1 MAAAPGGRV
10 GLRRPRSATAAL
22 QAPGR
27 GPATP
32 AQLGTAGAGVAR
44 PAGRCRRATAHLRV
58 PRAARRLPP
67 ERADGET
74 RRPGPAAGLR
84 AAAERA
90 PTKWS
95 RPGPAP
101 RRCTRVAA
109 APVHRSAPLPAPV
122 PAGGQRGG
130 RRGSPPAPAGLGLPP
145 AIVRRAPR
153 AGPAPP
159 PRSPAALPRTGGPGR
174 RPPRGCRAEPCEPCR
189 ASPAGERRR
198 VPAAWLSSPGSAAPG
213 QSRSRPPSRRRAA
226 RTGPAPARS
235 AGTGRHRRPPNR
247 PAAGGGSVATSDAG
261 RGLRRQPRGSGRRA
275 APPPHRHGW
284 ADTGRGAAGAARGCG
299 TGAVLPGPRGGQ
311 GRAAA
316 PRGAAAGLD
325 AALPGRTR
333 SPRPPLPFVSPPPPV
348 PGPAVREPPA
358 LLAPRSP
365 RRAGPRSSRS
375 AHPDRERPL
384 PGPRCPAGAAERGEP
399 GPPSGH
405 VPAWFPPVSPWSVG
419 TWHSTSQRDTGV
431 QGLYRLGSNVQAAL
445 GTSSHVHIALSQ
457 WGPAA
462 IHLQLCGY
470 RRREE
475 QGSGGGMPSDAL
487 PICCVTSARAT
498 ASARRKGPAPAR
510 LFRQRNREMAPRPL
524 PPAPARMCG
533 TAGSVAG
540 SAAAGLCLRAAA
552 GSAGGC
558 GLPAA
563 GFALSPPPR
572 DRAHPQ
578 PSPAPSVRRSS
589 AAGGH
594 GAARHCGLP
603 LQASVPAHS
612 PHGAPTGTAQCPRS
626 RRECASP
633 APAMAA
639 PRRRRDDA
647 EGTAAPHRGLL
658 PAPPEGDEGVTAGR
672 RGAPDPS
679 AEGAV
684 AHAGPAGVVGR
695 MGWLRVASGRGC
707 SPRRGP
713 GGARTPGAAPGS
725 CTKGRGR
732 RLEAVAVGLDHGRER
747 GRKG

>member
-1 MAAAPGGRV
+1 M
-10 GLRRPRSATAAL
+10 
-22 QAPGR
+22 GR
-27 GPATP
+27 GDPAVSRP
-32 AQLGTAGAGVAR
+32 PLFPPPPHAGQ
-44 PAGRCRRATAHLRV
+44 
-58 PRAARRLPP
+58 
-67 ERADGET
+67 
-74 RRPGPAAGLR
+74 AAGLR

-159 PRSPAALPRTGGPGR
+159 PRSPR
-174 RPPRGCRAEPCEPCR
+174 RPPA
-189 ASPAGERRR
+189 
-198 VPAAWLSSPGSAAPG
+198 
-213 QSRSRPPSRRRAA
+213 
-226 RTGPAPARS
+226 
-235 AGTGRHRRPPNR
+235 H
-247 PAAGGGSVATSDAG
+247 
-261 RGLRRQPRGSGRRA
+261 
-275 APPPHRHGW
+275 
-284 ADTGRGAAGAARGCG
+284 
-299 TGAVLPGPRGGQ
+299 
-311 GRAAA
+311 
-316 PRGAAAGLD
+316 
-325 AALPGRTR
+325 
-333 SPRPPLPFVSPPPPV
+333 
-348 PGPAVREPPA
+348 
-358 LLAPRSP
+358 
-365 RRAGPRSSRS
+365 RRAGPSPSARLPCRAVRALPSLARRGAAPGARGLVVLAGLRRSRTAALPPALPPPSGAHRPRARPFRRDGPPPPPPQPARGGRRLRRYLRCGPGSPPPAARVRAPRRAAAAPARLGRHGAGGSRGS
-375 AHPDRERPL
+375 AGMWHRGGAARAARGAGPGCRPPGCRRGARRGAARADPL
-384 PGPRCPAGAAERGEP
+384 PPPAAALCFPPRRPSPARPCGSPRPCWRRAPPAGLGPGAAALHTQTGSARCPGLAAPQAQFFPTETLSWSGCGLAPQRGTEDSPPPCLRTLAAPLEGTWLPGAPMTERGEP

-419 TWHSTSQRDTGV
+419 TWHSTSQRDAGV
-431 QGLYRLGSNVQAAL
+431 QGLYRLGSNVQTAL

-475 QGSGGGMPSDAL
+475 QGSGGRMPSDAL

-578 PSPAPSVRRSS
+578 PSPAPSIRRSS

-603 LQASVPAHS
+603 LQAPVPAHS

-647 EGTAAPHRGLL
+647 EGTAAPHRGLP

-707 SPRRGP
+707 SPGRGP

-732 RLEAVAVGLDHGRER
+732 RLEAVAVGLDDGRER